1 MSYTKDV
8 VVYPE
13 LRPPVASV
21 DGKSPLRGKR
31 LTNIFRAH
39 RQLAGSDPRNAEV
52 TARIIVEK
60 YTDDGMLAPNDD
72 QWNKRHH
79 NIPSNFNESNHTHY
93 KQFFDKKAKSKQP

>member
-31 LTNIFRAH
+31 LNNIFKAH
-39 RQLAGSDPRNAEV
+39 ARMTGNDSNNADF
-52 TARIIVEK
+52 TGKLIVSK

-72 QWNKRHH
+72 
-79 NIPSNFNESNHTHY
+79 
-93 KQFFDKKAKSKQP
+93 

>member
-13 LRPPVASV
+13 LRPPVASL

-39 RQLAGSDPRNAEV
+39 ANLP
-52 TARIIVEK
+52 
-60 YTDDGMLAPNDD
+60 
-72 QWNKRHH
+72 
-79 NIPSNFNESNHTHY
+79 
-93 KQFFDKKAKSKQP
+93 

>member
-31 LTNIFRAH
+31 LNNIFKAH
-39 RQLAGSDPRNAEV
+39 AKMSSKDASSSQV
-52 TARIIVEK
+52 TAQLIV
-60 YTDDGMLAPNDD
+60 
-72 QWNKRHH
+72 
-79 NIPSNFNESNHTHY
+79 
-93 KQFFDKKAKSKQP
+93 

>member
-13 LRPPVASV
+13 LRPPVASI

-31 LTNIFRAH
+31 LTNIFKAH
-39 RQLAGSDPRNAEV
+39 ARMSKDRVSSEV
-52 TARIIVEK
+52 TSRLIVNK

-72 QWNKRHH
+72 QWNNQHQTM
-79 NIPSNFNESNHTHY
+79 PSKWNNKFHTHY
-93 KQFFDKKAKSKQP
+93 KQFFDKNHRQT

>member
-8 VVYPE
+8 VIYPE

-39 RQLAGSDPRNAEV
+39 QQMRG
-52 TARIIVEK
+52 
-60 YTDDGMLAPNDD
+60 TD
-72 QWNKRHH
+72 
-79 NIPSNFNESNHTHY
+79 PSNVEAT
-93 KQFFDKKAKSKQP
+93 SKLIV

>member
-13 LRPPVASV
+13 LRPPVASL

-39 RQLAGSDPRNAEV
+39 AQMGA
-52 TARIIVEK
+52 
-60 YTDDGMLAPNDD
+60 
-72 QWNKRHH
+72 
-79 NIPSNFNESNHTHY
+79 
-93 KQFFDKKAKSKQP
+93 

>member
-13 LRPPVASV
+13 LRPPVASF

-39 RQLAGSDPRNAEV
+39 AAMTGKDPANAEN
-52 TARIIVEK
+52 TARIIVQK

-72 QWNKRHH
+72 QWNNRH
-79 NIPSNFNESNHTHY
+79 
-93 KQFFDKKAKSKQP
+93 